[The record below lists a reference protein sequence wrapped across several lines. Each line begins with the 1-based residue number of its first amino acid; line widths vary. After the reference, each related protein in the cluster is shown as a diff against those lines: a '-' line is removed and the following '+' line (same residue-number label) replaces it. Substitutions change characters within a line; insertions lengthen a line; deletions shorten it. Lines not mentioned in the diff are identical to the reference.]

1 MDSRGVA
8 NTVTYD
14 FTTVSPD
21 KFFTGAVSPLP
32 DTAVG
37 IGTPITVTFDQSV
50 SDRAAVERALV
61 ITTPVPIEGA
71 WAWLTDKVVEF
82 RPRYYWP
89 GDITATVSLNLAGV
103 QAKPGTYGAVDT
115 QSVVKFGPA
124 MVTRVN
130 AQSYQATVYRNGVKL
145 RVIPDTTGKAGFETR
160 SGIKVIL
167 SKERTRTMDAATGG
181 TDKKDPE
188 YYRILVEYAM
198 RVTYSGEFLHA
209 APWSVG
215 SQGQANVSHGCIGVS
230 TENAQWLYDQT
241 TAGDLV
247 EVVGTSVEQDLG
259 NGLTIGNRSLDQW
272 VTESS
277 AGAVTTQRGH

>member
-1 MDSRGVA
+1 MAHGQSR
-8 NTVTYD
+8 
-14 FTTVSPD
+14 
-21 KFFTGAVSPLP
+21 
-32 DTAVG
+32 
-37 IGTPITVTFDQSV
+37 
-50 SDRAAVERALV
+50 
-61 ITTPVPIEGA
+61 
-71 WAWLTDKVVEF
+71 
-82 RPRYYWP
+82 
-89 GDITATVSLNLAGV
+89 

-181 TDKKDPE
+181 TDKKDPK

-259 NGLTIGNRSLDQW
+259 NGLTIWNRSLDQW